1 MKKKETMMEK
11 LTRIVNVAGTAILMN
26 LLFLISCIPI
36 VTIGQAW
43 CALLNG
49 IRYNIRGDSWFEG
62 YKVGFKRR
70 FWRGTISWCVMLLIN
85 GYFLLDL
92 NHAVYYNYTTA
103 MVAAAVMF
111 AVFGML
117 TVSLLMLNV
126 YIPTSIGDWVMNSVN
141 MIFKAPHWLLIAAA
155 LFWLPTVMA
164 LLWID
169 IFLYALLVFI
179 AVYYA
184 AAALIG
190 TMVMKDPMVDL
201 LVSCRADGTLLAE
214 EGSFAGREE
223 EDEE

>member
-1 MKKKETMMEK
+1 MKQKETTMEK
-11 LTRIVNVAGTAILMN
+11 ITRVVNVAGTAILMN
-26 LLFLISCIPI
+26 LLFLVSCIPV

-92 NHAVYYNYTTA
+92 NHAVYYDATVP

-111 AVFGML
+111 AVSGML

-126 YIPTSIGDWVMNSVN
+126 YIPTSMGDWIMNSVN
-141 MIFKAPHWLLIAAA
+141 MVFKAPHWLLIAAA
-155 LFWLPTVMA
+155 LFWIPTVMA

-169 IFLYALLVFI
+169 IFLYAVMVFI
-179 AVYYA
+179 AVYFS

-190 TMVMKDPMVDL
+190 TMVMKAPLVDL
-201 LVSCRADGTLLAE
+201 LVRCRADGTLTAE
-214 EGSFAGREE
+214 EGSFVPRE